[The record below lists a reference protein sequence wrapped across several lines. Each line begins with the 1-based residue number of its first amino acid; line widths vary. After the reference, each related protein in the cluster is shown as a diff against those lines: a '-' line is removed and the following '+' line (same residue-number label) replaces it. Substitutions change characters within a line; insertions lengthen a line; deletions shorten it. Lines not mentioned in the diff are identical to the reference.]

1 MTETDTAIETDDLR
15 VTYTAD
21 QSVEALKG
29 VSVGFAENE
38 LTTIIGPSGCGKTT
52 LLKSLNRLHD
62 IEPSAEV
69 AGDVYVEGEPLY
81 DTDRPVPEI
90 RRKVGYVPQTPTPL
104 PMSIYDNVAY
114 GAKLHDDYSNA
125 ELDDVVETSLRKA
138 NLWDEVNG
146 RLDAPGAGLSAGQIQ
161 RLCLARSLAVDPDVL
176 LCDEVTS
183 ALDPVSAKEVE
194 DTLETL
200 KSEYS
205 IVMVTHSMEQSQ
217 RIADTVA
224 FLYLGELVEKTGVET
239 FFEDPDDER
248 TERFVAGETIVDT
261 P

>member
-15 VTYTAD
+15 VTYTGD
-21 QSVEALKG
+21 QPVEALKG

-62 IEPSAEV
+62 IEPNAEV
-69 AGDVYVEGEPLY
+69 SGDVLVEGESLY

-90 RRKVGYVPQTPTPL
+90 RRKVGYVPQKPTPL

-114 GAKLHDDYSNA
+114 GAKLHDDYSTA
-125 ELDDVVETSLRKA
+125 ELDDLVEESLRKA
-138 NLWDEVNG
+138 NLWSEVED
-146 RLDAPGAGLSAGQIQ
+146 RLDAPGASLSAGQIQ

-194 DTLETL
+194 DTLEAL

-217 RIADTVA
+217 RIADTVV
-224 FLYLGELVEKTGVET
+224 FLYLGELVEKTDVET
-239 FFEDPDDER
+239 FFEDPDSER

-261 P
+261 R